1 MLRETG
7 RLLVRRSDLKDEC
20 MYLNRDCPACRAQP
34 ALARTAVSATTRAE
48 SQSIRQLRE
57 YWRGFRS
64 DSTFFTYVRCQ
75 SCYFIY
81 CGTYFSDDQLQELY
95 ASMPDNTN
103 DEDIDLLRKTQR
115 GYQRQIASYGF
126 CGTRVLDVGA
136 DIGLLAEA
144 IRQHDSSVVVDA
156 IEPNRGVHDTLQ
168 ATLGSSGH
176 VVGSWAGLPTDAR
189 YDLIAGIHVLDHL
202 IDLNQAV
209 QEVVGRIRP
218 GGHIYFVTHNERSLM
233 RRLLGRRWPP
243 FCLQHPHLFDRRTL
257 KRVFENAG
265 FVDVRVRR
273 TTNHFSLRHIARVAT
288 QLLGVPARVATVV
301 PPLAIPLKLGNISV
315 QGRWPG

>member
-1 MLRETG
+1 M
-7 RLLVRRSDLKDEC
+7 
-20 MYLNRDCPACRAQP
+20 
-34 ALARTAVSATTRAE
+34 SATTPAE
-48 SQSIRQLRE
+48 SQSIEQLRE

-75 SCYFIY
+75 SCQFAYCVNYFN
-81 CGTYFSDDQLQELY
+81 DDQLQELY
-95 ASMPDNTN
+95 AFMPDNTN
-103 DEDIDLLRKTQR
+103 DENLDLLRKTQR

-126 CGTRVLDVGA
+126 RGIRVLDVGA

-144 IRQHDSSVVVDA
+144 IRQHHSSVVVDA

-168 ATLGSSGH
+168 AALGSSGH
-176 VVGSWAGLPTDAR
+176 VAGSWAELPTDVR

-202 IDLNQAV
+202 IDLNKAV

-218 GGHIYFVTHNERSLM
+218 GGQVYFVTHNERSLM

-243 FCLQHPHLFDRRTL
+243 FCLQHPHLFDQRTL
-257 KRVFENAG
+257 KRVLENAG

-273 TTNHFSLRHIARVAT
+273 TTNYFSLRHIARVAT
-288 QLLGVPARVATVV
+288 QLLGLPARVATVV
-301 PPLAIPLKLGNISV
+301 PPLALPLKLGNISV

>member
-1 MLRETG
+1 
-7 RLLVRRSDLKDEC
+7 
-20 MYLNRDCPACRAQP
+20 MYLNRVCPACGARS
-34 ALARTAVSATTRAE
+34 ALARTAISATTPAE
-48 SQSIRQLRE
+48 SQSIEQLRE
-57 YWRGFRS
+57 FWRGFRS

-75 SCYFIY
+75 SCQFAY
-81 CGTYFSDDQLQELY
+81 CANYFSDDQLQELY
-95 ASMPDNTN
+95 AFMPDNTN
-103 DEDIDLLRKTQR
+103 DEDLDLLRKTQR
-115 GYQRQIASYGF
+115 GYQRQLTSYGF
-126 CGTRVLDVGA
+126 SGSRVLDVGA

-168 ATLGSSGH
+168 AAIGSSGH
-176 VVGSWAGLPTDAR
+176 VASSWEALPTDTR

-202 IDLNQAV
+202 IDLSQAV

-233 RRLLGRRWPP
+233 RRLLGRRWIP
-243 FCLQHPHLFDRRTL
+243 FCLQHPHLFDQRTL

-288 QLLGVPARVATVV
+288 QLLGLPARVATVV
-301 PPLAIPLKLGNISV
+301 PPLALPLKLGNISV

>member
-1 MLRETG
+1 MS
-7 RLLVRRSDLKDEC
+7 RS
-20 MYLNRDCPACRAQP
+20 CPQCGTAGTENSQSVVA
-34 ALARTAVSATTRAE
+34 ARSLAE
-48 SQSIRQLRE
+48 SLDFAELRE

-75 SCYFIY
+75 SCQFAY
-81 CGTYFSDDQLQELY
+81 CVNYFSDEQLQELY
-95 ASMPDNTN
+95 AFMPDNTN
-103 DEDIDLLRKTQR
+103 DEDLNLLRKTQR
-115 GYQRQIASYGF
+115 GYQRQITSYGF

-136 DIGLLAEA
+136 DIGLLAET

-168 ATLGSSGH
+168 AALGSSGH

-209 QEVVGRIRP
+209 REVVGRIRP

-243 FCLQHPHLFDRRTL
+243 FCLQHPHLFDQRTL

-265 FVDVRVRR
+265 FIDVQVRR

-288 QLLGVPARVATVV
+288 QLLGAPARLATLV
-301 PPLAIPLKLGNISV
+301 PPLALPLKLGNISV